1 MLWLCCSVLYTV
13 QHLCAVVMHAH
24 SVMLCAALIWVLA
37 IVHFPLL
44 LISDAD
50 ILCSNAAV
58 LYCSTGDV
66 QLWCC
71 VVIRY
76 SLYVLYSVLICVV
89 VVL

>member
-1 MLWLCCSVLYTV
+1 MALLFCAV
-13 QHLCAVVMHAH
+13 QHLCAVVMHDY
-24 SVMLCAALIWVLA
+24 SVMLCAALMWVLA
-37 IVHFPLL
+37 IVHFSLL

-50 ILCSNAAV
+50 ILCCIAAV

-76 SLYVLYSVLICVV
+76 SLCTVLYSLLICVV